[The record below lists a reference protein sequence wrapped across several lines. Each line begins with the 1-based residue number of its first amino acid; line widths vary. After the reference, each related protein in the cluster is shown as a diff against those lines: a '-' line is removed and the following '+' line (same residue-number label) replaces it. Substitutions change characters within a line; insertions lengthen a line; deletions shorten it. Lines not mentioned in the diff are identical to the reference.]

1 MEAPTGELRV
11 ASSEGAADASR
22 GVPASAEPSASR
34 LMGRPDLAQDSLSD
48 LRIRSGQLKQEAA
61 QVKRELKNKKRQK
74 QRILR
79 RVSRLATADIVQALL
94 DRGVQL
100 QEAATAA
107 AARADEG
114 TSAAASSASPPAAPL
129 ADASV
134 TRREAL
140 ALDGEAAELAMAM
153 APVVHD
159 PMEH

>member
-1 MEAPTGELRV
+1 M
-11 ASSEGAADASR
+11 
-22 GVPASAEPSASR
+22 
-34 LMGRPDLAQDSLSD
+34 
-48 LRIRSGQLKQEAA
+48 
-61 QVKRELKNKKRQK
+61 KRELKNKKRQK

-100 QEAATAA
+100 QEAAAA
-107 AARADEG
+107 AAAGVGEG

-134 TRREAL
+134 AHRETL

>member
-1 MEAPTGELRV
+1 M
-11 ASSEGAADASR
+11 
-22 GVPASAEPSASR
+22 
-34 LMGRPDLAQDSLSD
+34 
-48 LRIRSGQLKQEAA
+48 
-61 QVKRELKNKKRQK
+61 KRELKNKKRQK

-100 QEAATAA
+100 QEAAAA
-107 AARADEG
+107 
-114 TSAAASSASPPAAPL
+114 ASPPAAPL

-134 TRREAL
+134 AHRETL

>member
-1 MEAPTGELRV
+1 
-11 ASSEGAADASR
+11 
-22 GVPASAEPSASR
+22 
-34 LMGRPDLAQDSLSD
+34 
-48 LRIRSGQLKQEAA
+48 
-61 QVKRELKNKKRQK
+61 VKRELKNKKRQK

-107 AARADEG
+107 AARAEEETG
-114 TSAAASSASPPAAPL
+114 AAASSGSPPAAPL

-140 ALDGEAAELAMAM
+140 AMDGEAAELAMAM
-153 APVVHD
+153 APVIHD